1 MTDDA
6 HYKALALI
14 GFGIA
19 QTLLATLRAKGVLS
33 DQDAAGLLEGVLVGL
48 ENTQD
53 PTDPAVQR
61 ARELVE
67 TIAHVTQAM
76 RQQRRG

>member
-1 MTDDA
+1 MPEDD

-14 GFGIA
+14 GFGIS
-19 QTLLATLRAKGVLS
+19 QTLIATLRAKGVLS
-33 DQDAAGLLEGVLVGL
+33 DQDAAALLEGVLVGL